1 MIILNKALAHFK
13 TIIKHRHMVI
23 KHCKKAGILKQGLIH
38 DLSKFS
44 PTEFKPGAKYF
55 QGNRSPNEGEREEY
69 GYSLAW
75 IHHKGRNKHHFEYW
89 TDYNA
94 ETRVMEPVKMPINY
108 VKEMFCDRV
117 AASKIYMKEDYD
129 SSCPLKYFMRSKG
142 KRMIHPETSDF
153 LEKLLIMLQDE
164 GEDKVFEYLRNTNK
178 Y

>member
-1 MIILNKALAHFK
+1 
-13 TIIKHRHMVI
+13 MVI
-23 KHCKKAGILKQGLIH
+23 KHCKKAGILKQGLTH

-94 ETRVMEPVKMPINY
+94 KTRVMEPVKMPIKY

-117 AASKIYMKEDYD
+117 AASKIYMKENYD

-153 LEKLLIMLQDE
+153 LEKLLIMLQNE

>member
-1 MIILNKALAHFK
+1 MNKALAHFR

-23 KHCKKAGILKQGLIH
+23 KHCKKAGILKQGLTH

-94 ETRVMEPVKMPINY
+94 KTRVMEPVKMPIKY

-117 AASKIYMKEDYD
+117 AASKIYMKENYD